1 MMSPSSVTYGTRTVF
16 PQEEQSEDMRM
27 TSSSLSKLTSKPH
40 SFLHT
45 GQRVQLFL
53 RYLANDHGLVPR

>member
-1 MMSPSSVTYGTRTVF
+1 MFTVKVF
-16 PQEEQSEDMRM
+16 PQEGQSEDMRM

-40 SFLHT
+40 SFLQT
-45 GQRVQLFL
+45 GQRQQLFL

>member
-1 MMSPSSVTYGTRTVF
+1 MSPSSVTYGTKVVL
-16 PQEEQSEDMRM
+16 PQSGQSEDMRM

-40 SFLHT
+40 SFLQT
-45 GQRVQLFL
+45 GQREQLFL